1 MSLHVAIRPLF
12 RLIALLPVLLA
23 GIAWPAAGQTDLDA
37 LMERV
42 LKNRDE
48 SWRQLQEFLLSEREA
63 LSLVGPDFTRLY
75 GMEREFVWV
84 AREGIAVR
92 TPTKVNGVTV
102 STDQAS
108 TPEGRRAH
116 EEATLGKFMR
126 FPFEQ
131 GNYYLAGR
139 ETIDDVEVL
148 RVEYYPTRMFRPDE
162 NRERRRAKDRP
173 EDSAK
178 GRDERSDSNRDTP
191 REQGR
196 DKELEERIDVAF
208 NKVSLVTLWVD
219 PAQHQIVRATF
230 DNVDFSFL
238 PGRSLV
244 RVEAAQAT
252 MEMGRPIAGIWLP
265 VRTTVEGA
273 ATIAT
278 GTYRATYS
286 REYFDYRRTDVR
298 VTFRVR
304 EP

>member
-1 MSLHVAIRPLF
+1 MSRYAVIQRTL
-12 RLIALLPVLLA
+12 RLIALLPLLIGGVA
-23 GIAWPAAGQTDLDA
+23 LPGTAQTDLDA

-63 LSLVGPDFTRLY
+63 FSLVGPDFSRLY
-75 GMEREFVWV
+75 GMNREFIWV
-84 AREGIAVR
+84 ARDGVAER
-92 TPTKVNGVTV
+92 TPTRVNGVTV
-102 STDQAS
+102 SAEQAS
-108 TPEGRRAH
+108 TRAGKRAH

-126 FPFEQ
+126 FPFEP

-139 ETIDDVEVL
+139 EQIDGVEVL
-148 RVEYYPTRMFRPDE
+148 RVEYYPTRLFRPNEKDADKDDDTDADGGDDTGRPD
-162 NRERRRAKDRP
+162 REAP
-173 EDSAK
+173 
-178 GRDERSDSNRDTP
+178 RDAV
-191 REQGR
+191 
-196 DKELEERIDVAF
+196 EERIDVAF

-219 PAQHQIVRATF
+219 PSQHQIVRATF
-230 DNVDFSFL
+230 DNVEFSFL
-238 PGRSLV
+238 PGRALV

-252 MEMGRPIAGIWLP
+252 MEMGRPLAGIWLP

-298 VTFRVR
+298 VNFRVR

>member
-1 MSLHVAIRPLF
+1 MPGRDVIRPLIC
-12 RLIALLPVLLA
+12 LIALVAAMLPALVS
-23 GIAWPAAGQTDLDA
+23 PATAQTDLDA
-37 LMERV
+37 LMARV

-48 SWRQLQEFLLSEREA
+48 SWRQLQEFLLSEREQFT
-63 LSLVGPDFTRLY
+63 LTGPDFTRLY
-75 GMEREFVWV
+75 GMDREFIWV
-84 AREGIAVR
+84 ARDGKAVR
-92 TPTKVNGVTV
+92 TPTKVNGVAV
-102 STDQAS
+102 SAAQA
-108 TPEGRRAH
+108 TARAGGRAH

-126 FPFEQ
+126 FPFDP
-131 GNYYLAGR
+131 GNYYLVGR
-139 ETIDDVEVL
+139 EAIDGVEVL
-148 RVEYYPTRMFRPDE
+148 RIEYYPTRLFRNDDKDRDRNGRSRDSGKDDDGRPDS
-162 NRERRRAKDRP
+162 RSRDP
-173 EDSAK
+173 VED
-178 GRDERSDSNRDTP
+178 
-191 REQGR
+191 
-196 DKELEERIDVAF
+196 RIDFAF

-252 MEMGRPIAGIWLP
+252 MEMGRPFAGVWLP

-273 ATIAT
+273 ATLAT